1 MIDDNG
7 VSMFID
13 DNGVTMWVDDNG
25 VILGSVSGR
34 VFVIHLV

>member
-25 VILGSVSGR
+25 VILGGVSGR

>member
-25 VILGSVSGR
+25 VILGGVSWR